1 MRQRIYL
8 NAFHMNCVVHHSAGL
23 WPHPRDKMHRYND
36 LETWIELAQL
46 LERGRF
52 DALFLADVVGVYD
65 VFQGSRDAAVR
76 AATQVPVNDPAL
88 LIPTLAHATKHLG
101 FGFTSSILQEHP
113 YVFAKKLSTLDH
125 LTKGRVAWN
134 IVTSYLEST
143 GRNLGREG
151 LPDHDER
158 YALAD
163 EYLEVMYKLLEG
175 SWEDDA
181 VIKDRATGVYADP
194 AKVHDINH
202 VGKYFKVPGC
212 HLCEPSP
219 QRTPVLYQAGSSP
232 RGQAFAAQHA
242 ECIFVVG
249 PSPLVVG
256 QYARDI
262 RDKARAQGRV
272 PEHIKIMAFIKVITG
287 PTAAAARQKL
297 EEFSSY
303 ISYDGA
309 LALLSG
315 WTGIDF
321 SSYAPD
327 QKLEYIE
334 TNAIRTLVHGF
345 TEADPSRQW
354 TMRDLATYVGIGGAG
369 PVIVGDYAQ
378 VADQLEIWLA
388 AGVDGFNL
396 AYGITPGSFEDF
408 IDGVVPILQTRGLM
422 QTEYAPGT
430 YREKLYGAG
439 QARLLQDHPGTRYRR
454 LATASRTP

>member
-408 IDGVVPILQTRGLM
+408 IDGVVPILQARGLM
-422 QTEYAPGT
+422 QTEYALGT

-439 QARLLQDHPGTRYRR
+439 QARLLNDHPGTRYRR
-454 LATASRTP
+454 I

>member
-408 IDGVVPILQTRGLM
+408 IDGVVPILQARGLM